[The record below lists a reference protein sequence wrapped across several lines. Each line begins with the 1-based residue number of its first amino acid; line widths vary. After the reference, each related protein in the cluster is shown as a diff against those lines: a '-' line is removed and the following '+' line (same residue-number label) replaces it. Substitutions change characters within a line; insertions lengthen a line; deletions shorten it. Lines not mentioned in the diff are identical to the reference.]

1 MPGYP
6 GGGHAALLRTNQQ
19 AFLFNNESIAAG
31 TASIAVQLE
40 RISHSSYPFG
50 ASFQLKFSGNPGV
63 FEVDI
68 QVADTNADS
77 DYISVAQ
84 LSTVNSGFVTR
95 FDLTNLWPK
104 FVRGNVVTLTNA
116 VNTTLLVT
124 R

>member
-6 GGGHAALLRTNQQ
+6 GGGHAILLGTNRQH
-19 AFLFNNESIAAG
+19 FLFNNETVPAD
-31 TASIAVQLE
+31 TASIAVQLA

-50 ASFQLKFSGNPGV
+50 ASFQLKFGGSPGA

-68 QVADTNADS
+68 QVSDTDTDE
-77 DYISVAQ
+77 DYITVAQ
-84 LSTVNSGFVTR
+84 LDNVSSNFVTR

-104 FVRGNVVTLTNA
+104 FVRGYIVTLTNS
-116 VNTTLLVT
+116 VTTTLLVT